1 MKKKLTEGNDRVK
14 MAAVS
19 GKKKFLKEAS
29 EGKVCPSLYLVEQFV
44 TRCDEG
50 CRKTSLSGKISV
62 EKHKEIESEERKIQK
77 IQGRE
82 KSFPSYG
89 RVRIV
94 SSKRRFVKLMISCVG
109 TEHVPVRKSHP
120 LSVT

>member
-1 MKKKLTEGNDRVK
+1 MK
-14 MAAVS
+14 
-19 GKKKFLKEAS
+19 GKSVQVCIWLNS
-29 EGKVCPSLYLVEQFV
+29 LLRGVMKVVERHLYL
-44 TRCDEG
+44 
-50 CRKTSLSGKISV
+50 
-62 EKHKEIESEERKIQK
+62 EKSPLKNINRSKVKRGFKK

-94 SSKRRFVKLMISCVG
+94 SSKRRFVELMISCVG